1 MAKRIGILYFSP
13 TRTTKKVCTAV
24 ARGMGARDFQV
35 FDITLPEIRASIM
48 NNTKTVFEN
57 IDHLIVG
64 APVYSGKLPLQVLEC
79 LKTINGNGK
88 GSSAIVVYGNRDYG
102 IALHCMV
109 ELLSEH
115 DFNVS
120 AAGAFIGQ
128 HSYSD
133 IIPVAIGRP
142 DELDLEKAHHLGM
155 RSLSTNISLRPDDI
169 PVQIDMAS
177 KSDKYSSIKPFHID
191 AQCIQ
196 CGKCAK
202 KCPVGLLSFDTGQY
216 LTREAKKQCI
226 GCMACVKICMQ
237 KAKIAKVNPIAK
249 LVIKQILRKASRE
262 RKEPLVIVVRDH
274 AEEATR

>member
-1 MAKRIGILYFSP
+1 MKNRIGILYFSP
-13 TRTTKKVCTAV
+13 TGTTKKVCAAV

-35 FDITLPEIRASIM
+35 FDITLPAIRASIM

-79 LKTINGNGK
+79 LRAIDGDGK

-102 IALHCMV
+102 VALHRMV
-109 ELLSEH
+109 ELLAEH
-115 DFNVS
+115 NFNVS

-133 IIPVAIGRP
+133 IIPVAMGRP
-142 DELDLEKAHHLGM
+142 DELDLEKAHHLGL
-155 RSLSTNISLRPDDI
+155 RSLSANICLSPEHI
-169 PVQIDMAS
+169 PVQIDMVS
-177 KSDKYSSIKPFHID
+177 KSNKYSSIKPFHID

-202 KCPVGLLSFDTGQY
+202 KCPVGLLCSDTGKY
-216 LTREAKKQCI
+216 LNREAKKHCI
-226 GCMACVKICMQ
+226 GCMACVNICIQ

-249 LVIKQILRKASRE
+249 LIIKLILRKASKE
-262 RKEPLVIVVRDH
+262 RKEPLIIV
-274 AEEATR
+274 A

>member
-1 MAKRIGILYFSP
+1 MTKQIGILCFSP
-13 TRTTKKVCTAV
+13 TSTTKKVCTAI
-24 ARGMGARDFQV
+24 AMGMGAKDFQIL
-35 FDITLPEIRASIM
+35 DITLPEIRASIM
-48 NNTKTVFEN
+48 NNFNTVFEN

-79 LKTINGNGK
+79 LRAIDGKGK

-115 DFNVS
+115 GFNVG

-133 IIPVAIGRP
+133 IIPVAMGRP
-142 DELDLEKAHHLGM
+142 DELDLEKAHHLGI
-155 RSLSTNISLRPDDI
+155 RSLSTNMGLSPDDI
-169 PVQIDMAS
+169 PVQIDMVS

-202 KCPVGLLSFDTGQY
+202 KCPVGLLSSDTGQY
-216 LTREAKKQCI
+216 LNREAKKQCI
-226 GCMACVKICMQ
+226 GCMACSRICMQ
-237 KAKIAKVNPIAK
+237 HAKVAKVNLIVK
-249 LVIKQILRKASRE
+249 LAIKQILRKASRE
-262 RKEPLVIVVRDH
+262 RKEPLVIV
-274 AEEATR
+274 A

>member
-1 MAKRIGILYFSP
+1 MTKQIGILYFSP
-13 TRTTKKVCTAV
+13 TGTTKKVCTAV
-24 ARGMGARDFQV
+24 ASGMGARDFQV
-35 FDITLPEIRASIM
+35 FDITLPEIRASIIH
-48 NNTKTVFEN
+48 NSNTVFEN

-79 LKTINGNGK
+79 LRAINGNGK

-109 ELLSEH
+109 ELLSIH
-115 DFNVS
+115 GFNVV

-142 DELDLEKAHHLGM
+142 DESDMEKAHNLGI
-155 RSLSTNISLRPDDI
+155 RSLSTNIYLSPDDI

-177 KSDKYSSIKPFHID
+177 KSNQYSSIKPLHID
-191 AQCIQ
+191 AQCIH

-202 KCPVGLLSFDTGQY
+202 KCPVGVLSSETAQY
-216 LTREAKKQCI
+216 LNRESKKKCI
-226 GCMACVKICMQ
+226 GCMACSRICMQ
-237 KAKIAKVNPIAK
+237 HAKVAKINPIVE

-262 RKEPLVIVVRDH
+262 RKEPLVIV
-274 AEEATR
+274 A

>member
-1 MAKRIGILYFSP
+1 MTKQIGILYFSP
-13 TRTTKKVCTAV
+13 TGTTKKVCTAV
-24 ARGMGARDFQV
+24 AMGLGATDFQV
-35 FDITLPEIRASIM
+35 FDITLPKIRASIIK
-48 NNTKTVFEN
+48 NPTAVFEN

-79 LKTINGNGK
+79 LRALDGNEK
-88 GSSAIVVYGNRDYG
+88 GASAIVVYGNRDYG

-115 DFNVS
+115 GFNVN

-142 DELDLEKAHHLGM
+142 DELDLEKAHHLGI
-155 RSLSTNISLRPDDI
+155 RSLSTSKCLSPDDI

-177 KSDKYSSIKPFHID
+177 KSEKYSSIKPFHID
-191 AQCIQ
+191 TECVQ

-202 KCPVGLLSFDTGQY
+202 NCPVGLLSSDTGQY
-216 LTREAKKQCI
+216 LNRDAKKQCI
-226 GCMACVKICMQ
+226 GCMACVNICMQ
-237 KAKIAKVNPIAK
+237 KAKVAKVNPIVK
-249 LVIKQILRKASRE
+249 MVIKQILGKASRE
-262 RKEPLVIVVRDH
+262 RKEPLVIV
-274 AEEATR
+274 A

>member
-1 MAKRIGILYFSP
+1 MTKQIGILYFSP
-13 TRTTKKVCTAV
+13 TGTTKKVCTAV

-35 FDITLPEIRASIM
+35 FDMTLPEIRASILH
-48 NNTKTVFEN
+48 NSNTVFEN

-79 LKTINGNGK
+79 LRAINGNGK

-102 IALHCMV
+102 IALYSMV
-109 ELLSEH
+109 ELLFKH
-115 DFNVS
+115 GFNVG

-142 DELDLEKAHHLGM
+142 DESDLEKAHNLGI
-155 RSLSTNISLRPDDI
+155 RSLSTHVCLSPNDI
-169 PVQIDMAS
+169 PVQFDIAS
-177 KSDKYSSIKPFHID
+177 KSDKYSAIKPFHVD

-202 KCPVGLLSFDTGQY
+202 KCPVGLLSSDTGKY
-216 LTREAKKQCI
+216 LNREAKKQCI
-226 GCMACVKICMQ
+226 GCMACVNICMQ
-237 KAKIAKVNPIAK
+237 KAKIAKVNPIVK
-249 LVIKQILRKASRE
+249 LVIKQILGKATRE
-262 RKEPLVIVVRDH
+262 RKEPLVIV
-274 AEEATR
+274 A

>member
-1 MAKRIGILYFSP
+1 MTKRIGILYFSP
-13 TRTTKKVCTAV
+13 TSTTKKVCTAV
-24 ARGMGARDFQV
+24 AMGMGARDFQV
-35 FDITLPEIRASIM
+35 FDITLPKIRASIIH
-48 NNTKTVFEN
+48 NAKTVFEN

-79 LKTINGNGK
+79 LRAVNGNGK

-115 DFNVS
+115 GFNVS

-142 DELDLEKAHHLGM
+142 DELDLEKAHRLGM
-155 RSLSTNISLRPDDI
+155 RSLSTNVCLSPDDI

-177 KSDKYSSIKPFHID
+177 KSHKYSSIKPFHID
-191 AQCIQ
+191 AQCIH

-202 KCPVGLLSFDTGQY
+202 KCPVGLLASDTGQY
-216 LTREAKKQCI
+216 LNREAKNQCI
-226 GCMACVKICMQ
+226 GCMACSLICMQ
-237 KAKIAKVNPIAK
+237 HAKVIKVNPIVK

-262 RKEPLVIVVRDH
+262 RKEPFVIVAGYSGGH
-274 AEEATR
+274 NT

>member
-1 MAKRIGILYFSP
+1 MKNRIGILYFSP
-13 TRTTKKVCTAV
+13 TSTTKKICTSV

-35 FDITLPEIRASIM
+35 FDITLPKIRASII
-48 NNTKTVFEN
+48 NNSKTVFEN

-79 LKTINGNGK
+79 LRAVDGNGK
-88 GSSAIVVYGNRDYG
+88 RASAIVVYGNRDYG

-109 ELLSEH
+109 KLLSEH
-115 DFNVS
+115 GFNVG
-120 AAGAFIGQ
+120 AAGAFVGQ
-128 HSYSD
+128 HSYSE

-142 DELDLEKAHHLGM
+142 DKLDLEKAHHLGM
-155 RSLSTNISLRPDDI
+155 RSLNTNFYLSPDDI

-177 KSDKYSSIKPFHID
+177 KSDKYSAISPFHIN

-226 GCMACVKICMQ
+226 GCMACSRICMQ
-237 KAKIAKVNPIAK
+237 HAKVAKVNPIVK
-249 LVIKQILRKASRE
+249 LIIKQILKKASRE
-262 RKEPLVIVVRDH
+262 RKEPLVII
-274 AEEATR
+274 A